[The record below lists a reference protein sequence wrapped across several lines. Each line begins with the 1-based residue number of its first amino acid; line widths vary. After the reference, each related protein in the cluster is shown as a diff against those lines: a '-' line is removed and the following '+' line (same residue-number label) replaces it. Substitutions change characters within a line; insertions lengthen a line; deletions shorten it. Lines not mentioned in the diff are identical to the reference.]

1 MQKLE
6 TAETLKYRA
15 VLDTS
20 VPVSASISNGKARR
34 LVDRAV
40 SDKQY
45 VLPGSPGIIAA
56 VNKTLSGLGSEA
68 SRGAL
73 ERFES
78 VTGSIEPVRPTSPFT
93 VFGDPDRAMVLS
105 AAYDGRADYIVTDN
119 QRFRQMKAIGEIPV
133 ISINKILSFLPIE
146 WA

>member
-1 MQKLE
+1 M
-6 TAETLKYRA
+6 KYRA

-34 LVDRAV
+34 LVDGAV
-40 SDKQY
+40 SGKQY
-45 VLPGSPGIIAA
+45 VLPGSPDTIAA

-78 VTGSIEPVRPTSPFT
+78 ATGSIELVHPTSLFT
-93 VFGDPDRAMVLS
+93 VVRDPDRAMVLS
-105 AAYDGRADYIVTDN
+105 AARDGRADCIVTDN
-119 QRFRQMKAIGEIPV
+119 QRFRQMKAVEGIPV
-133 ISINKILSFLPIE
+133 IPTNRMLYCLPIDP
-146 WA
+146 A

>member
-1 MQKLE
+1 M
-6 TAETLKYRA
+6 KYRA

-20 VPVSASISNGKARR
+20 VLVSASISNGKARR

-40 SDKQY
+40 SYKQY
-45 VLPGSPGIIAA
+45 VLLGSPDIIAE

-78 VTGSIEPVRPTSPFT
+78 ATGSIELVHPMSPFT
-93 VFGDPDRAMVLS
+93 VVGDQDRAMVLS

-119 QRFRQMKAIGEIPV
+119 LHFRQMKAIGEIPV
-133 ISINKILSFLPIE
+133 ISINKMLSFLPIE